1 MIEPHAAG
9 RRLGM
14 ATELIPDETMILVI
28 DDDVPFAT
36 ELADT
41 LLQYD
46 LPTEVAHDWD
56 GAIKAVEQ
64 FKPKL
69 VVLDQ
74 RLGRV
79 DALSRLSQ
87 LRSLTLAPI
96 LLLTG
101 NQCEA
106 DRIIGL
112 EIGADDFLQKPISTR
127 ELLARIRAHLR
138 RGLLVEKS
146 EPRWRIVS
154 HERRL
159 YRPDGT
165 PVALTAT
172 EFEMLSCLSEAV
184 GHPISRDAL
193 SDRVLM
199 RPYRAEDRSIDN
211 LIYQLRLKI
220 RDAGGGDVILAAR
233 SRGYYFTGFPQ
244 H

>member
-1 MIEPHAAG
+1 
-9 RRLGM
+9 M
-14 ATELIPDETMILVI
+14 ANQCTPTETAILVI
-28 DDDVPFAT
+28 DDDVPFAV
-36 ELADT
+36 ELADALT
-41 LLQYD
+41 QYD
-46 LPTEVAHDWD
+46 LPTEIAHDWET
-56 GAIKAVEQ
+56 AIKAVEH
-64 FKPKL
+64 FRPKL
-69 VVLDQ
+69 IILDQ

-79 DALSRLSQ
+79 DALSRLTQ
-87 LRSLTLAPI
+87 LRAVTQVPI

-138 RGLLVEKS
+138 RGSLVEKV
-146 EPRWRIVS
+146 EPRWRIVPQ
-154 HERRL
+154 ERRL

-172 EFEMLSCLSEAV
+172 EYEMLSCLSEAV

-193 SDRVLM
+193 SSRVLM

-244 H
+244 R